1 MAIPSISWNENGTFS
16 VPNSPKASI
25 KADADIW
32 ATRITAVPTVT
43 PNDFILNITVNV
55 IITPRTPPS
64 K

>member
-32 ATRITAVPTVT
+32 ATSITAVPTVT
-43 PNDFILNITVNV
+43 PNAVSYTHLKYIKKF
-55 IITPRTPPS
+55 
-64 K
+64 